1 MGNTFYPLTHA
12 QRRIWYTEKFYPGT
26 SVSNLSGF
34 GKLKSA
40 SGIDSGLLTEAIR
53 QFVRTNETMR
63 FRLMF
68 EGEDEPKQYIAEDEP
83 FQIECFDASES
94 GGADGVLKWGQA
106 EARRPLPLYGSP
118 LFKFA
123 VVRISEE
130 ESWFLQ
136 KFIISFPTVFR

>member
-53 QFVRTNETMR
+53 KFVRTNDTMR

-68 EGEDEPKQYIAEDEP
+68 EGERKTNLSKLNILMLQKAEEQTAFLNGDK
-83 FQIECFDASES
+83 
-94 GGADGVLKWGQA
+94 L
-106 EARRPLPLYGSP
+106 RRAGPCLCMTVRCLNLPL
-118 LFKFA
+118 FA
-123 VVRISEE
+123 LVKKKAG
-130 ESWFLQ
+130 FLQ
-136 KFIISFPTVFR
+136 KFIISFPTAFL

>member
-53 QFVRTNETMR
+53 KFVRTNDTMR

-83 FQIECFDASES
+83 FQIEYLDGCGGSFLHPDRMEELS
-94 GGADGVLKWGQA
+94 GRSYFHTRSSRSA
-106 EARRPLPLYGSP
+106 
-118 LFKFA
+118 A
-123 VVRISEE
+123 VWR
-130 ESWFLQ
+130 
-136 KFIISFPTVFR
+136 